1 MKSVALTIGFIST
14 LLSVSAFGQRS
25 PGSTPTPLPQLQRTA
40 ELESNLKWQRGN
52 IILGENLATLTVSP
66 QFRYLSAQD
75 AKIVLVDLWGNP
87 PASASRTLG
96 MIFPADVSPTSR
108 DSWAVVITYQTNGYV
123 KDNDAENT
131 NYADLLK
138 QIQKATADANPERVK
153 QGYPEM
159 TVVGWAE
166 PPHYDK
172 ANHKLYWAKELQFG
186 NSQNHTLNY
195 SIRALGRQGVLE
207 LNAIAGM
214 SDLDAIKAR
223 MPEVISMI
231 DFNPGNRYAD
241 FTPGRDKVAEYGL
254 AALILGGVAAK
265 VGLFKGLFLALLAAK
280 KFVFIAIVAVLGFIG
295 RIFAIKKK
303 SKTLPSV
310 PSEVIGNGPD
320 R

>member
-1 MKSVALTIGFIST
+1 MKSVGLAIGFVSV
-14 LLSVSAFGQRS
+14 LLSVSASGQRL
-25 PGSTPTPLPQLQRTA
+25 PVSTPAPVPQAQRVT
-40 ELESNLKWQRGN
+40 ELESKLKWQHGN
-52 IILGENLATLTVSP
+52 IALLGNLATLKVSSD
-66 QFRYLSAQD
+66 FRYLSAED
-75 AKIVLVDLWGNP
+75 AKTVLVDLWGNP

-96 MIFPADVSPTSR
+96 MIFPADVDPMSR
-108 DSWAVVITYQTNGYV
+108 DSWAVVITYQADGYV
-123 KDNDAENT
+123 KDSDAENI
-131 NYADLLK
+131 NYSDLLT

-166 PPHYDK
+166 PPHYDR

-186 NSQNHTLNY
+186 DSPNHTLNY

-207 LNAIAGM
+207 LNAVAGM
-214 SDLDAIKAR
+214 SDLAAIRAR

-231 DFNPGNRYAD
+231 DFNPGSRYAD
-241 FTPGRDKVAEYGL
+241 FTPGHDKVAEYGL

-280 KFVFIAIVAVLGFIG
+280 KFVVIAIIAMFGFIG
-295 RIFAIKKK
+295 RIFGIKKK
-303 SKTLPSV
+303 SKIAPAV
-310 PSEVIGNGPD
+310 PSDVIGNGPI